1 MLLVF
6 LTPVFN
12 KTCAER
18 DRCTDPEPVAI
29 AGLTELLLRSSSAI
43 PHIDYSA
50 QDQSFYLTRNSD
62 ACGFRD
68 LARALYRL
76 MAGDARGP
84 KVPSVCDTHAAL
96 HWTCPAFSRLSRREP
111 QKKTRVPPR
120 FHLAPRGTSV
130 DVRGPSWAGRIP
142 AGADECVSR

>member
-6 LTPVFN
+6 SAQVLL
-12 KTCAER
+12 KTGVR
-18 DRCTDPEPVAI
+18 KDRCTDPEPVAI

-50 QDQSFYLTRNSD
+50 QDQSIYLTRNSD

-111 QKKTRVPPR
+111 QKNKGSAALPSCSTG
-120 FHLAPRGTSV
+120 HIRGCAWTKL
-130 DVRGPSWAGRIP
+130 GRSHFC
-142 AGADECVSR
+142 GRR